1 MCASRA
7 SRIYAP
13 EPQRLPNFTA
23 LEARAHWRPR
33 PHTRPL
39 PLARAS
45 AVPPRPLA
53 QLALHPLHPMSLRAF
68 AASAEAHDPSV
79 QRSPPPNAYL
89 TSQARRSQSQAS
101 VGAVPSCAQSAGPGR
116 DERRDLPHRPRTTLP
131 APLLPRCRPGPR
143 VLLVSRWASRAPG
156 ADAAAARMP
165 GALCTH
171 AWPRAEPPFLM
182 PRPLTWPLAR

>member
-7 SRIYAP
+7 SRICAP
-13 EPQRLPNFTA
+13 EAQRLPNFTA

-101 VGAVPSCAQSAGPGR
+101 VGAVPSCAQSAGPER
-116 DERRDLPHRPRTTLP
+116 DERRDLLHRPRTTLP
-131 APLLPRCRPGPR
+131 APLLPRCRPGPQ
-143 VLLVSRWASRAPG
+143 VLLAPESVHEFRG
-156 ADAAAARMP
+156 PDSLQKCRS
-165 GALCTH
+165 
-171 AWPRAEPPFLM
+171 
-182 PRPLTWPLAR
+182 